1 MDKLHINNLT
11 KSFGSRTVL
20 ENVSLSVKEGE
31 FVSILGPSGSGKSTL
46 FHLIGGI
53 STPDS
58 GNIFLD
64 GGRMNGV
71 RGGISYTPQNPSLLP
86 WRTIVQ
92 NVMLGAELCGDKQ
105 EQKALE
111 LIKHAGLEGY
121 EKSFPH
127 ELSGGMKQRVV
138 FIRSLLSPHSLICL
152 DEPFAALDEFTR
164 FDMQKWLLTIWQSY
178 QRSILIVTNNIEE
191 AIYLSDRVVIL
202 SRKPTFVKE
211 VLEIPF
217 KRPRDKDLT
226 MSEAFLKWKK
236 RIYNELRDDY

>member
-1 MDKLHINNLT
+1 M
-11 KSFGSRTVL
+11 
-20 ENVSLSVKEGE
+20 
-31 FVSILGPSGSGKSTL
+31 
-46 FHLIGGI
+46 
-53 STPDS
+53 
-58 GNIFLD
+58 
-64 GGRMNGV
+64 
-71 RGGISYTPQNPSLLP
+71 
-86 WRTIVQ
+86 Q